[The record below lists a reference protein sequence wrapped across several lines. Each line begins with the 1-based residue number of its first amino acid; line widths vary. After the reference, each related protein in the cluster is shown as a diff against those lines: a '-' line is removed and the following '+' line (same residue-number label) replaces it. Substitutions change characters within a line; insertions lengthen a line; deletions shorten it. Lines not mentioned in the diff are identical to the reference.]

1 MNQELVY
8 SWFEQYKTGIYRFS
22 LSILK
27 DSQLAED
34 VLQETFLRL
43 MDCKK
48 YPDTGREQ
56 AWLYRVARN
65 ICYDILR
72 KRKRETEDAAES
84 PAPEA
89 QSWEF
94 MELIAPLSQKDRE
107 IVSLKI
113 IGGLTHQEIA
123 KVLGCTTAGAK
134 KRYQRAIE
142 KLRDEMEVSL

>member
-27 DSQLAED
+27 DPQLAED

-43 MDCKK
+43 LSGSGM
-48 YPDTGREQ
+48 PDPGKEQ

-72 KRKRETEDAAES
+72 KRKRETGEITES
-84 PAPEA
+84 TA
-89 QSWEF
+89 QLENHWEF
-94 MELIAPLSQKDRE
+94 IDLIAPLSPKEQE

-113 IGGLTHQEIA
+113 IGGLTHPEIA
-123 KVLGCTTAGAK
+123 KVMGITTAGAK